1 MRGLAWYEWYPD
13 YSYNFSGITISAGDT
28 IKLTVTASS
37 TTSGKAVIE
46 NLTTGT
52 TVSKSLTS
60 AYALCEE
67 NAEWIVED
75 FEENGGLV
83 SLCDFGTVTFTDAY
97 ATTKSGTRVSSN
109 GATLVDLKQN
119 SEVLTSV
126 AEGSSG
132 VAIKYV

>member
-13 YSYNFSGITISAGDT
+13 FSYDFSGITISAGDT
-28 IKLTVTASS
+28 IKLTVTTSS

-60 AYALCEE
+60 SYALCEE

-75 FEENGGLV
+75 FESDGSLV
-83 SLCDFGTVTFTDAY
+83 PLCDFGAVTFTDAY
-97 ATTKSGTRVSSN
+97 ATTKSGTRVSPN
-109 GATLVDLKQN
+109 GATLVDLEQN
-119 SEVLTSV
+119 NKVLTSV
-126 AEGSSG
+126 AEHSSG
-132 VAIKYV
+132 VTIKYV